1 MSELANIEGTTICA
15 CSTGNCSGAVAIVR
29 ISGPDT
35 IDILSKVFKPKRDVD
50 LKDVPGYTLLYG
62 DVFKHDGT
70 LLDDVLLSIFKAPHS
85 YTGEDSAEISCHGS
99 NYIVKELLSMLTD
112 NGAKYA
118 AGGDFTKRAFL
129 NGKMD
134 LAQAE
139 AVCDLISS
147 ETEAA
152 HDVAMQQ
159 MRGGFSKEL
168 EAMRTNLLQIVSLL
182 ELELDF
188 SDEDVQFADRKELQK
203 LLDDSCS
210 QINSLI
216 SSFKLGNA
224 IKSGV
229 PVAIVGATNTG
240 KSTLLNALL
249 REDRAIVSSIAGTTR
264 DTIEDVINLD
274 GILFRFIDTAGIRAT
289 LEAIEKM
296 GIERT
301 YYKIRQASVVLMMLD
316 STNPDGFGE
325 SIDNL
330 SKRINSSDQ
339 TLFILINK
347 CDQKSIL
354 PASEKDKT
362 DVYSSENDATSVDDL
377 VERVR
382 VMAADAGLAPTAIL
396 PISARQ
402 KVGLDVL
409 ESMLVE
415 SQKRLRASG
424 DMVLVSNM
432 RHYTAL
438 KDAYNALLRANVA
451 LGEHVPTDLVAQ
463 DIRESLYSIGTI
475 VGAVSTDEIL
485 GNIFKNFCIGK

>member
-1 MSELANIEGTTICA
+1 MENTTICA
-15 CSTGNCSGAVAIVR
+15 CATGNSSGAIAVIR
-29 ISGPDT
+29 MSGPQT
-35 IDILSKVFKPKRDVD
+35 LEILSKVFKPKKDID
-50 LKDVPGYTLLYG
+50 LLTAPGYSLLYG
-62 DVFKHDGT
+62 NVMKPDGT
-70 LLDDVLLSIFKAPHS
+70 PLDDVLVSIFRAPHS

-99 NYIVKELLSMLTD
+99 HYIIRELLAALTEA
-112 NGAKYA
+112 GAKYA
-118 AGGDFTKRAFL
+118 QGGDFTKRAFL

-152 HDVAMQQ
+152 HAVAMQQ

-264 DTIEDVINLD
+264 DTIEDVMNLD

-301 YYKIRQASVVLMMLD
+301 YYKIRQASIVLMMLD
-316 STNPDGFGE
+316 STNPDGFQE
-325 SIDNL
+325 SITSL
-330 SKRINSSDQ
+330 SKKLNNSEQ
-339 TLFILINK
+339 TLYILLNK
-347 CDQKSIL
+347 CDKCSMLQ
-354 PASEKDKT
+354 
-362 DVYSSENDATSVDDL
+362 
-377 VERVR
+377 
-382 VMAADAGLAPTAIL
+382 AADASKFDASALVEQVRVIASAAGLSPAAIL
-396 PISARQ
+396 PISAKQ

-409 ESMLVE
+409 ESMLVA
-415 SQKRLRASG
+415 SQKNLSAPG

-451 LGEHVPTDLVAQ
+451 LGEKVPTDLVAQ
-463 DIRESLYSIGTI
+463 DIREALYSIGTI

>member
-1 MSELANIEGTTICA
+1 MSEIANIENTTICA
-15 CSTGNCSGAVAIVR
+15 CCTGNSTGAVAVIR
-29 ISGPDT
+29 ISGPQT
-35 IDILSKVFKPKRDVD
+35 IPIISQVFKPKRDVD
-50 LKDVPGYTLLYG
+50 IKDVPGYTLLYG
-62 DVFKHDGT
+62 YVYKPDGT
-70 LLDDVLLSIFKAPHS
+70 LLDDVLVSVFKAPHS
-85 YTGEDSAEISCHGS
+85 YTGEDAAEISCHGS
-99 NYIVKELLSMLTD
+99 NYIVRELLSMLAD

-147 ETEAA
+147 ETKAA

-168 EAMRTNLLQIVSLL
+168 ETMRTNLLQIVSLL

-188 SDEDVQFADRKELQK
+188 GDEDVQFADRKELQK
-203 LLDDSCS
+203 LLDDSCA

-224 IKSGV
+224 IKNGV

-264 DTIEDVINLD
+264 DTIEDVMNLD
-274 GILFRFIDTAGIRAT
+274 GVLFRFIDTAGIRST
-289 LEAIEKM
+289 LEQIEMM

-301 YYKIRQASVVLMMLD
+301 FYKIRQASVVLMMLD
-316 STNPDGFGE
+316 STNPDGFQE
-325 SIDNL
+325 SINSL
-330 SKRINSSDQ
+330 SKKINNTEQ
-339 TLFILINK
+339 TLFILLNK
-347 CDQKSIL
+347 CDKGSIL
-354 PASEKDKT
+354 DGAESHAVGAAE
-362 DVYSSENDATSVDDL
+362 L
-377 VERVR
+377 VEQVR
-382 VMAADAGLAPTAIL
+382 ALAASAGLSPAAIL
-396 PISARQ
+396 PISAKQ
-402 KVGLDVL
+402 KLGLDVL

-415 SQKRLRASG
+415 SQKSISTPG
-424 DMVLVSNM
+424 NMVLVSNM

-451 LGEHVPTDLVAQ
+451 LGEHVSTDLVAQ

>member
-1 MSELANIEGTTICA
+1 M
-15 CSTGNCSGAVAIVR
+15 
-29 ISGPDT
+29 SGPQT
-35 IDILSKVFKPKRDVD
+35 LEILSKVFQPKRDVK
-50 LKDVPGYTLLYG
+50 LQDVPGYTLLYG
-62 DVFKHDGT
+62 NVLRSDGS
-70 LLDDVLLSIFKAPHS
+70 LLDDVLVSIFRVPHS

-99 NYIVKELLSMLTD
+99 NYIVSALLSLLSD
-112 NGAKYA
+112 NGASH
-118 AGGDFTKRAFL
+118 AGPGDFTKRAFL

-147 ETEAA
+147 ETEASHA
-152 HDVAMQQ
+152 VAMQQ

-168 EAMRTNLLQIVSLL
+168 ETMRTSLLQIVSLL

-188 SDEDVQFADRKELQK
+188 SEEDVQFADRKELQR
-203 LLDDSCS
+203 LLDESCS
-210 QINSLI
+210 QINTLI

-289 LEAIEKM
+289 LEQIEMM

-301 YYKIRQASVVLMMLD
+301 YYKLRQASIVLLMLD
-316 STNPDGFGE
+316 STNPCDFKDSIE
-325 SIDNL
+325 SL
-330 SKRINSSDQ
+330 SKKLSGGGQ
-339 TLFILINK
+339 TLFILLNK
-347 CDQKSIL
+347 CDINSIL
-354 PASEKDKT
+354 PDSEKT
-362 DVYSSENDATSVDDL
+362 EATIGNVKNVLNASDL
-377 VERVR
+377 VDQVR
-382 VMAADAGLAPTAIL
+382 ALAAEAGLSPSAIL

-402 KVGLDVL
+402 KLGLDVL
-409 ESMLVE
+409 ESMLVS
-415 SQKRLRASG
+415 SQTNLKASG
-424 DMVLVSNM
+424 NMVMVSNM

-451 LGEHVPTDLVAQ
+451 LGEHVATDLVAQ
-463 DIRESLYSIGTI
+463 DIREALYSIGTI
-475 VGAVSTDEIL
+475 TGAISTDEIL
-485 GNIFKNFCIGK
+485 GNIFSKFCIGK

>member
-1 MSELANIEGTTICA
+1 MSEFTNIENTTICA
-15 CSTGNCSGAVAIVR
+15 CATGNSSGAIAVIR
-29 ISGPDT
+29 MSGPQT
-35 IDILSKVFKPKRDVD
+35 LEILSKVFKPKKDID
-50 LKDVPGYTLLYG
+50 LLTAPGYSLLYG
-62 DVFKHDGT
+62 NVMKPDGT
-70 LLDDVLLSIFKAPHS
+70 PLDDVLVSIFRAPHS

-99 NYIVKELLSMLTD
+99 HYIIRELLAALTEA
-112 NGAKYA
+112 GAKYA
-118 AGGDFTKRAFL
+118 QGGDFTKRAFL

-152 HDVAMQQ
+152 HAVAMQQ

-264 DTIEDVINLD
+264 DTIEDVMNLD

-301 YYKIRQASVVLMMLD
+301 YYKIRQASIVLMMLD
-316 STNPDGFGE
+316 STNPDGFQE
-325 SIDNL
+325 SITSL
-330 SKRINSSDQ
+330 SKKLNNSEQ
-339 TLFILINK
+339 TLYILLNK
-347 CDQKSIL
+347 CDKCSMLQ
-354 PASEKDKT
+354 
-362 DVYSSENDATSVDDL
+362 
-377 VERVR
+377 
-382 VMAADAGLAPTAIL
+382 AADASKFDASALVEQVRVIASAAGLSPAAIL
-396 PISARQ
+396 PISAKQ

-409 ESMLVE
+409 ESM
-415 SQKRLRASG
+415 
-424 DMVLVSNM
+424 
-432 RHYTAL
+432 
-438 KDAYNALLRANVA
+438 
-451 LGEHVPTDLVAQ
+451 
-463 DIRESLYSIGTI
+463 
-475 VGAVSTDEIL
+475 
-485 GNIFKNFCIGK
+485 

>member
-1 MSELANIEGTTICA
+1 MSEFANIENTTICA
-15 CSTGNCSGAVAIVR
+15 CATGNSSGAIAVIR
-29 ISGPDT
+29 MSGPQT
-35 IDILSKVFKPKRDVD
+35 MEILSKVFKPKKDID
-50 LKDVPGYTLLYG
+50 LMTAPGYSLLYG
-62 DVFKHDGT
+62 NVMKTDGT
-70 LLDDVLLSIFKAPHS
+70 PLDDVLVSIFRAPHS

-99 NYIVKELLSMLTD
+99 HYIVRELLAMLTEV
-112 NGAKYA
+112 GAKYA
-118 AGGDFTKRAFL
+118 QGGDFTKRAFL

-152 HDVAMQQ
+152 HAVAMQQ

-264 DTIEDVINLD
+264 DTIEDVMNLD
-274 GILFRFIDTAGIRAT
+274 GVLFRFIDTAGIRAT

-301 YYKIRQASVVLMMLD
+301 YYKIRQASIVLMMLD
-316 STNPDGFGE
+316 STDPDGFEE
-325 SIDNL
+325 SITSL
-330 SKRINSSDQ
+330 SKKINNSEQ
-339 TLFILINK
+339 TLYILLNK
-347 CDQKSIL
+347 CDKSSML
-354 PASEKDKT
+354 QGSDTSKFDAS
-362 DVYSSENDATSVDDL
+362 AL
-377 VERVR
+377 VEQVR
-382 VMAADAGLAPTAIL
+382 VIASAAGLSPAAIL
-396 PISARQ
+396 PISAKQR
-402 KVGLDVL
+402 VGLDVL
-409 ESMLVE
+409 ESMLVA
-415 SQKRLRASG
+415 SQKTLSAPG
-424 DMVLVSNM
+424 DMILVSNM
-432 RHYTAL
+432 RHYSAL

-451 LGEHVPTDLVAQ
+451 LGEKVPTDLVAQ
-463 DIRESLYSIGTI
+463 DIREALYSIGTI

>member
-1 MSELANIEGTTICA
+1 MSEIFNIEDTTICA
-15 CSTGNCSGAVAIVR
+15 CSTGNNTGAVAVIR
-29 ISGPDT
+29 ISGPQT
-35 IDILSKVFKPKRDVD
+35 IDIVSKVFKPKRDID
-50 LKDVPGYTLLYG
+50 IKDVPGYTLLYG
-62 DVFKHDGT
+62 YVYKQDGT
-70 LLDDVLLSIFKAPHS
+70 LLDDVLVSIFKAPHS
-85 YTGEDSAEISCHGS
+85 YTGEDAAEISCHGS
-99 NYIVKELLSMLTD
+99 NYIVRELLSMLTD

-147 ETEAA
+147 ETKAS

-203 LLDDSCS
+203 LLDDSCT
-210 QINSLI
+210 QINTLI

-224 IKSGV
+224 IKNGV

-264 DTIEDVINLD
+264 DTIEDVMNLD
-274 GILFRFIDTAGIRAT
+274 GVLFRFIDTAGIRST
-289 LEAIEKM
+289 LEQIEMM

-301 YYKIRQASVVLMMLD
+301 FYKIRQASVVLMMLD
-316 STNPDGFGE
+316 STDPDGFQE
-325 SIDNL
+325 SIDSL
-330 SKRINSSDQ
+330 SKKINNTEQ
-339 TLFILINK
+339 TLFILLNK
-347 CDQKSIL
+347 CDKSTIL
-354 PASEKDKT
+354 EGAETTSPD
-362 DVYSSENDATSVDDL
+362 SSDL
-377 VERVR
+377 VEQVR
-382 VMAADAGLAPTAIL
+382 ALAADAGLSPAAIL
-396 PISARQ
+396 PISAKQ
-402 KVGLDVL
+402 KLGLDVL

-415 SQKRLRASG
+415 SQKNISAPG
-424 DMVLVSNM
+424 NMVLVSNM

-451 LGEHVPTDLVAQ
+451 LGEHVSTDLVAQ

>member
-1 MSELANIEGTTICA
+1 MSEVANIENTTICA
-15 CSTGNCSGAVAIVR
+15 CATGNCSGAIAVVR
-29 ISGPDT
+29 MSGPDT
-35 IDILSKVFKPKRDVD
+35 IEILSKVFKPKKDVD
-50 LKDVPGYTLLYG
+50 LMSVPGYSLLYG
-62 DVFKHDGT
+62 EVSRPDGT
-70 LLDDVLLSIFKAPHS
+70 LLDDVLVSIFRAPHS

-99 NYIVKELLSMLTD
+99 NYIVREMLTMLTD

-152 HDVAMQQ
+152 HNVAMQQ

-168 EAMRTNLLQIVSLL
+168 ENMRTELLQIVSLL

-188 SDEDVQFADRKELQK
+188 SEEEVQFADRKEVQK

-264 DTIEDVINLD
+264 DTIEDVMNLE
-274 GILFRFIDTAGIRAT
+274 GILFRFIDTAGIRSAM
-289 LEAIEKM
+289 EPIEMM

-301 YYKIRQASVVLMMLD
+301 FYKIRQASIVLMMLD
-316 STNPDGFGE
+316 STNQDGFQE
-325 SIDNL
+325 SISAL
-330 SKRINSSDQ
+330 SKKINNSEQ
-339 TLFILINK
+339 TLFILLNK
-347 CDQKSIL
+347 CDKSSIL
-354 PASEKDKT
+354 PNAEDA
-362 DVYSSENDATSVDDL
+362 DNDTARNNDL
-377 VERVR
+377 VDKVR
-382 VMAADAGLAPTAIL
+382 TMASNAGLSPAAIL
-396 PISARQ
+396 PISAKQ
-402 KVGLDVL
+402 KLGLDVL
-409 ESMLVE
+409 ESMLVS
-415 SQKRLRASG
+415 SQKNISAPG

-432 RHYTAL
+432 RHYSAL

-451 LGEHVPTDLVAQ
+451 LGENVATDLVAQ
-463 DIRESLYSIGTI
+463 DIREALYSIGTI

>member
-1 MSELANIEGTTICA
+1 MSEFANIENTTICA
-15 CSTGNCSGAVAIVR
+15 CATGNSSGAIAVIR
-29 ISGPDT
+29 MSGPQT
-35 IDILSKVFKPKRDVD
+35 LEILSKVFKPKKDID
-50 LKDVPGYTLLYG
+50 LLTAPGYSLLYG
-62 DVFKHDGT
+62 NVMKPDGT
-70 LLDDVLLSIFKAPHS
+70 PLDDVLVSIFRAPHS
-85 YTGEDSAEISCHGS
+85 YTGEDSVEISCHGS
-99 NYIVKELLSMLTD
+99 HYIIRELLAALTEA
-112 NGAKYA
+112 GAKYA
-118 AGGDFTKRAFL
+118 QGGDFTKRAFL

-152 HDVAMQQ
+152 HAVAMQQ

-264 DTIEDVINLD
+264 DTIEDVMNLD

-301 YYKIRQASVVLMMLD
+301 YYKIRQASIVLMMLD
-316 STNPDGFGE
+316 STNPDGFQE
-325 SIDNL
+325 SITSL
-330 SKRINSSDQ
+330 SKKLNNSEQ
-339 TLFILINK
+339 TLYILLNK
-347 CDQKSIL
+347 CDKCSMLQ
-354 PASEKDKT
+354 
-362 DVYSSENDATSVDDL
+362 
-377 VERVR
+377 
-382 VMAADAGLAPTAIL
+382 AADASKFDASALVEQVRVIASAAGLSPAAIL
-396 PISARQ
+396 PISAKQ

-409 ESMLVE
+409 ESMLVA
-415 SQKRLRASG
+415 SQKNLSAPG

-451 LGEHVPTDLVAQ
+451 LGEKVPTDLVAQ
-463 DIRESLYSIGTI
+463 DIREALYSIGTI

>member
-1 MSELANIEGTTICA
+1 M
-15 CSTGNCSGAVAIVR
+15 
-29 ISGPDT
+29 SGPDT
-35 IDILSKVFKPKRDVD
+35 IEILSKVFKPKKDVD
-50 LKDVPGYTLLYG
+50 LMSVPGYSLLYG
-62 DVFKHDGT
+62 DVFRPDGT
-70 LLDDVLLSIFKAPHS
+70 LLDDVLVSIFRAPHS

-99 NYIVKELLSMLTD
+99 NYIVREMLTMLTD

-147 ETEAA
+147 ETAAA

-168 EAMRTNLLQIVSLL
+168 ESMRTELLQIVSLL

-188 SDEDVQFADRKELQK
+188 SEEEVQFADRKELQK

-264 DTIEDVINLD
+264 DIIEDVMNLE
-274 GILFRFIDTAGIRAT
+274 GMLFRFIDTAGIRSAM
-289 LEAIEKM
+289 EPIEMM

-301 YYKIRQASVVLMMLD
+301 FYKIRQASIVLMMLD
-316 STNPDGFGE
+316 STNQDGFQE
-325 SIDNL
+325 SISAL
-330 SKRINSSDQ
+330 SKKINNSEQ
-339 TLFILINK
+339 TLFILLNK
-347 CDQKSIL
+347 CDKSSIL
-354 PASEKDKT
+354 PNAEQ
-362 DVYSSENDATSVDDL
+362 AVDDTARNNDL
-377 VERVR
+377 VDKVR
-382 VMAADAGLAPTAIL
+382 TMASNEGLSPAAIL
-396 PISARQ
+396 PISAKQ
-402 KVGLDVL
+402 KLGLDVL
-409 ESMLVE
+409 ESMLVS
-415 SQKRLRASG
+415 SQKNISAPG
-424 DMVLVSNM
+424 NMVLVSNM

-451 LGEHVPTDLVAQ
+451 LGENVATDLVAQ
-463 DIRESLYSIGTI
+463 DIREALYSIGTI

>member
-1 MSELANIEGTTICA
+1 MSEFTNIENTTICA
-15 CSTGNCSGAVAIVR
+15 CATGNSSGAIAVIR
-29 ISGPDT
+29 MSGPQT
-35 IDILSKVFKPKRDVD
+35 LEILSKVFKPKKDID
-50 LKDVPGYTLLYG
+50 LLTAPGYSLLYG
-62 DVFKHDGT
+62 NVMKPDGT
-70 LLDDVLLSIFKAPHS
+70 PLDDVLVSIFRAPHS

-99 NYIVKELLSMLTD
+99 HYIIRELLAALTEA
-112 NGAKYA
+112 GAKYA
-118 AGGDFTKRAFL
+118 QGGDFTKRAFL

-152 HDVAMQQ
+152 HAVAMQQ

-264 DTIEDVINLD
+264 DTIEDVMNLD

-301 YYKIRQASVVLMMLD
+301 YYKIRQASIVLMMLD
-316 STNPDGFGE
+316 STNPDGFQE
-325 SIDNL
+325 SITSL
-330 SKRINSSDQ
+330 SKKLNNSEQ
-339 TLFILINK
+339 TLYILLNK
-347 CDQKSIL
+347 CDKCSMLQ
-354 PASEKDKT
+354 
-362 DVYSSENDATSVDDL
+362 
-377 VERVR
+377 
-382 VMAADAGLAPTAIL
+382 AADASKFDASALVEQVRVIASAAGLSPAAIL
-396 PISARQ
+396 PISAKQ

-409 ESMLVE
+409 ESMLVT
-415 SQKRLRASG
+415 SQKNLSAPG

-451 LGEHVPTDLVAQ
+451 LGEKVPTDLVAQ
-463 DIRESLYSIGTI
+463 DIREALYSIGTI

>member
-1 MSELANIEGTTICA
+1 ME
-15 CSTGNCSGAVAIVR
+15 
-29 ISGPDT
+29 
-35 IDILSKVFKPKRDVD
+35 ILSKVFKPKKDID
-50 LKDVPGYTLLYG
+50 LMTAPGYSLLYG
-62 DVFKHDGT
+62 NVMKTDGT
-70 LLDDVLLSIFKAPHS
+70 PLDDVLVSIFRAPHS

-99 NYIVKELLSMLTD
+99 HYIVRELLAMLTEV
-112 NGAKYA
+112 GAKYA
-118 AGGDFTKRAFL
+118 QGGDFTKRAFL

-152 HDVAMQQ
+152 HAVAMQQ

-264 DTIEDVINLD
+264 DTIEDVMNLD
-274 GILFRFIDTAGIRAT
+274 GVLFRFIDTAGIRAT

-301 YYKIRQASVVLMMLD
+301 YYKIRQASIVLMMLD
-316 STNPDGFGE
+316 STDPDGFEE
-325 SIDNL
+325 SITSL
-330 SKRINSSDQ
+330 SKKINNSEQ
-339 TLFILINK
+339 TLYILLNK
-347 CDQKSIL
+347 CDKSSML
-354 PASEKDKT
+354 QGSDTSKFDAS
-362 DVYSSENDATSVDDL
+362 AL
-377 VERVR
+377 VEQVR
-382 VMAADAGLAPTAIL
+382 VIASAAGLSPAAIL
-396 PISARQ
+396 PISAKQR
-402 KVGLDVL
+402 VGLDVL
-409 ESMLVE
+409 ESMLVA
-415 SQKRLRASG
+415 SQKTLSAPG
-424 DMVLVSNM
+424 DMILVSNM
-432 RHYTAL
+432 RHYSAL

-451 LGEHVPTDLVAQ
+451 LGEKVPTDLVAQ
-463 DIRESLYSIGTI
+463 DIREALYSIGTI

>member
-1 MSELANIEGTTICA
+1 MSEFTNIENTTICA
-15 CSTGNCSGAVAIVR
+15 CATGNSSGAIAVIR
-29 ISGPDT
+29 MSGPQT
-35 IDILSKVFKPKRDVD
+35 LEILSKVFKPKKDID
-50 LKDVPGYTLLYG
+50 LLTAPGYSLLYG
-62 DVFKHDGT
+62 NVMKPDGT
-70 LLDDVLLSIFKAPHS
+70 PLDDVLVSIFRAPHS

-99 NYIVKELLSMLTD
+99 HYIIRELLAALTEA
-112 NGAKYA
+112 GAKYA
-118 AGGDFTKRAFL
+118 QGGDFTKRAFL

-152 HDVAMQQ
+152 HAVAMQQ

-264 DTIEDVINLD
+264 DTIEDVMNLD

-301 YYKIRQASVVLMMLD
+301 YYKIRQASIVLMMLD
-316 STNPDGFGE
+316 STNPDGFQE
-325 SIDNL
+325 SITSL
-330 SKRINSSDQ
+330 SKRLNNSEQ
-339 TLFILINK
+339 TLYILLNK
-347 CDQKSIL
+347 CDKCSMLQ
-354 PASEKDKT
+354 
-362 DVYSSENDATSVDDL
+362 
-377 VERVR
+377 
-382 VMAADAGLAPTAIL
+382 AADASKFDASALVEQVRVIASAAGLSPAAIL
-396 PISARQ
+396 PISAKQ

-409 ESMLVE
+409 ESMLVA
-415 SQKRLRASG
+415 SQKNLSAPG

-451 LGEHVPTDLVAQ
+451 LGEKVPTDLVAQ
-463 DIRESLYSIGTI
+463 DIREALYSIGTI

>member
-1 MSELANIEGTTICA
+1 MSEFANIENTTICA
-15 CSTGNCSGAVAIVR
+15 CATGNSSGAIAVIR
-29 ISGPDT
+29 MSGPQT
-35 IDILSKVFKPKRDVD
+35 LEILSKVFKPKKDID
-50 LKDVPGYTLLYG
+50 LLTAPGYSLLYG
-62 DVFKHDGT
+62 NVMKPDGT
-70 LLDDVLLSIFKAPHS
+70 PLDDVLVSIFRAPHS
-85 YTGEDSAEISCHGS
+85 YTGEDSVEISCHGS
-99 NYIVKELLSMLTD
+99 HYIIRELLAALTEA
-112 NGAKYA
+112 GAKYA
-118 AGGDFTKRAFL
+118 QGGDFTKRAFL

-152 HDVAMQQ
+152 HAVAMQQ

-188 SDEDVQFADRKELQK
+188 SDEDVQVADRKELQK

-264 DTIEDVINLD
+264 DTIEDVMNLD

-301 YYKIRQASVVLMMLD
+301 YYKIRQASIVLMMLD
-316 STNPDGFGE
+316 STNPDGFQE
-325 SIDNL
+325 SITSL
-330 SKRINSSDQ
+330 SKKLNNSEQ
-339 TLFILINK
+339 TLYILLNK
-347 CDQKSIL
+347 CDKCSMLQ
-354 PASEKDKT
+354 
-362 DVYSSENDATSVDDL
+362 
-377 VERVR
+377 
-382 VMAADAGLAPTAIL
+382 AADASKFDASALVEQVRVIASAAGLSPAAIL
-396 PISARQ
+396 PISAKQ

-409 ESMLVE
+409 ESMLVA
-415 SQKRLRASG
+415 SQKNLSAPG

-451 LGEHVPTDLVAQ
+451 LGEKVPTDLVAQ
-463 DIRESLYSIGTI
+463 DIREALYSIGTI

>member
-1 MSELANIEGTTICA
+1 MSEFANIENTTICA
-15 CSTGNCSGAVAIVR
+15 CATGNSSGAIAVIR
-29 ISGPDT
+29 MSGPQT
-35 IDILSKVFKPKRDVD
+35 MEILSKVFKPKKDID
-50 LKDVPGYTLLYG
+50 LMTAPGYSLLYG
-62 DVFKHDGT
+62 NVMKPDGT
-70 LLDDVLLSIFKAPHS
+70 PLDDVLVSIFRAPHS

-99 NYIVKELLSMLTD
+99 HYIVRELLAMLTEV
-112 NGAKYA
+112 GAKYA
-118 AGGDFTKRAFL
+118 QGGDFTKRAFL

-134 LAQAE
+134 PAQAE

-152 HDVAMQQ
+152 HAVAMQQ

-264 DTIEDVINLD
+264 DTIEDVMNLD
-274 GILFRFIDTAGIRAT
+274 GVLFRFIDTAGIRAT

-301 YYKIRQASVVLMMLD
+301 YYKIRQASIVLMMLD
-316 STNPDGFGE
+316 STDPDGFEE
-325 SIDNL
+325 SITSL
-330 SKRINSSDQ
+330 SKKINNSEQ
-339 TLFILINK
+339 TLYILLNK
-347 CDQKSIL
+347 CDKSSML
-354 PASEKDKT
+354 QGSDTSKFDAS
-362 DVYSSENDATSVDDL
+362 AL
-377 VERVR
+377 VEQVR
-382 VMAADAGLAPTAIL
+382 VIASAAGLSPAAIL
-396 PISARQ
+396 PISAKQR
-402 KVGLDVL
+402 VGLDVL
-409 ESMLVE
+409 ESMLVA
-415 SQKRLRASG
+415 SQKTLSAPG
-424 DMVLVSNM
+424 DMILVSNM
-432 RHYTAL
+432 RHYSAL

-451 LGEHVPTDLVAQ
+451 LGEKVPTDLVAQ
-463 DIRESLYSIGTI
+463 DIREALYSIGTI

>member
-1 MSELANIEGTTICA
+1 MSEFTNIENTTICA
-15 CSTGNCSGAVAIVR
+15 CATGNSSGAIAVIR
-29 ISGPDT
+29 MSGPQT
-35 IDILSKVFKPKRDVD
+35 LEILSKVFKPKKDID
-50 LKDVPGYTLLYG
+50 LLTAPGYSLLYG
-62 DVFKHDGT
+62 NVMKPDGT
-70 LLDDVLLSIFKAPHS
+70 PLDDVLVSIFRAPHS

-99 NYIVKELLSMLTD
+99 HYIIRELLAALTEA
-112 NGAKYA
+112 GAKYA
-118 AGGDFTKRAFL
+118 QGGDFTKRAFL

-152 HDVAMQQ
+152 HAVAMQQ

-264 DTIEDVINLD
+264 DTIEDVMNLD

-301 YYKIRQASVVLMMLD
+301 YYKIRQASIVLMMLD
-316 STNPDGFGE
+316 STNPDGFQE
-325 SIDNL
+325 SITSL
-330 SKRINSSDQ
+330 SKKLNNSEQ
-339 TLFILINK
+339 TLYILLNK
-347 CDQKSIL
+347 CDKCSMLQ
-354 PASEKDKT
+354 
-362 DVYSSENDATSVDDL
+362 
-377 VERVR
+377 
-382 VMAADAGLAPTAIL
+382 AADASKFDASALVEQVRVIASAAGLSPAAIL
-396 PISARQ
+396 PISAKQ

-409 ESMLVE
+409 ESMLVA
-415 SQKRLRASG
+415 SQKNLSAPG

-451 LGEHVPTDLVAQ
+451 LGEKVPTDLVAQ
-463 DIRESLYSIGTI
+463 DIREALYSIGTI

>member
-1 MSELANIEGTTICA
+1 MSEIANIEETTICA
-15 CSTGNCSGAVAIVR
+15 CSTGNCSGAVAVVR
-29 ISGPDT
+29 MSGPDT

-50 LKDVPGYTLLYG
+50 LKTVPGYTLLYG
-62 DVFKHDGT
+62 DVLKRDGT
-70 LLDDVLLSIFKAPHS
+70 LLDDVLVSVFKAPHS

-99 NYIVKELLSMLTD
+99 NYIVRELLSMLTD

-188 SDEDVQFADRKELQK
+188 SDEEVQFADRKELQK

-249 REDRAIVSSIAGTTR
+249 KEDRAIVSSIAGTTR

-301 YYKIRQASVVLMMLD
+301 YYKIRQASIVLMMLD
-316 STNPDGFGE
+316 STNPDGFAE

-330 SKRINSSDQ
+330 SKRINSSEQ
-339 TLFILINK
+339 TLFILLNK
-347 CDQKSIL
+347 CDKSSIL
-354 PASEKDKT
+354 PASEKEEAAIHSEKT
-362 DVYSSENDATSVDDL
+362 ALNADDL

-382 VMAADAGLAPTAIL
+382 AMAADAGLYPSAIL

-415 SQKRLRASG
+415 SQKSLRASS

>member
-1 MSELANIEGTTICA
+1 MSEFANIENTTICA
-15 CSTGNCSGAVAIVR
+15 CATGNSSGAIAVIR
-29 ISGPDT
+29 MSGPQT
-35 IDILSKVFKPKRDVD
+35 LEILSKVFKPKKDID
-50 LKDVPGYTLLYG
+50 LLTAPGYSLLYG
-62 DVFKHDGT
+62 NVMKPDGT
-70 LLDDVLLSIFKAPHS
+70 PLDDVLVSIFRAPHS

-99 NYIVKELLSMLTD
+99 HYIIRELLAALTEA
-112 NGAKYA
+112 GAKYA
-118 AGGDFTKRAFL
+118 QGGDFTKRAFL

-152 HDVAMQQ
+152 HAVAMQQ

-264 DTIEDVINLD
+264 DTIEDVMNLD

-301 YYKIRQASVVLMMLD
+301 YYKIRQASIVLMMLD
-316 STNPDGFGE
+316 STNPDGFQE
-325 SIDNL
+325 SITSL
-330 SKRINSSDQ
+330 SKRLNNSEQ
-339 TLFILINK
+339 TLYILLNK
-347 CDQKSIL
+347 CDKCSMLQ
-354 PASEKDKT
+354 
-362 DVYSSENDATSVDDL
+362 
-377 VERVR
+377 
-382 VMAADAGLAPTAIL
+382 AADASKFDASALVEQVRVIASAAGLSPAAIL
-396 PISARQ
+396 PISAKQ

-409 ESMLVE
+409 ESMLVA
-415 SQKRLRASG
+415 SQKNLSAPG

-451 LGEHVPTDLVAQ
+451 LGEKVPTDLVAQ
-463 DIRESLYSIGTI
+463 DIREALYSIGTI

>member
-1 MSELANIEGTTICA
+1 MSEVANTDNSTICA
-15 CSTGNCSGAVAIVR
+15 CATGNAVGAIAVVR

-35 IDILSKVFKPKRDVD
+35 FDILSKVFRPKRDID
-50 LKDVPGYTLLYG
+50 IKELPGYSLLYG
-62 DVFKHDGT
+62 DVVKHDGAW
-70 LLDDVLLSIFKAPHS
+70 LDDVLVSIFKAPHS

-99 NYIVKELLSMLTD
+99 PYIVRELLSMLVD
-112 NGAKYA
+112 NGARYA
-118 AGGDFTKRAFL
+118 QGGDFTKRAFL

-168 EAMRTNLLQIVSLL
+168 EEMRTNLLQIVSLL

-188 SDEDVQFADRKELQK
+188 SEEEVQFADRKELEK
-203 LLDDSCS
+203 LLADSCR

-224 IKSGV
+224 IKNGV
-229 PVAIVGATNTG
+229 PVAIVGATNVG
-240 KSTLLNALL
+240 KSTLLNTLL
-249 REDRAIVSSIAGTTR
+249 GEDRAIVSPIAGTTR
-264 DTIEDVINLD
+264 DTIEDVINID
-274 GILFRFIDTAGIRAT
+274 GMLFRFIDTAGIRST
-289 LEAIEKM
+289 LEEIEMM

-301 YYKIRQASVVLMMLD
+301 FYKIRQASIVLMMLD
-316 STNPDGFGE
+316 GTKPETFEE
-325 SIDNL
+325 SIVAL
-330 SKRINSSDQ
+330 SKKINNSEQ
-339 TLFILINK
+339 TLIILINK
-347 CDQKSIL
+347 CDKNSIL
-354 PASEKDKT
+354 PAHEGELAASEG
-362 DVYSSENDATSVDDL
+362 NNAAPIPVDH
-377 VERVR
+377 VEEVR
-382 VMAADAGLAPTAIL
+382 TLALGAGLSPAGIL

-402 KVGLDVL
+402 KLGLDAL
-409 ESMLVE
+409 ESLLVP
-415 SQKRLRASG
+415 SMQDLKSSAN
-424 DMVLVSNM
+424 MVLVSNM
-432 RHYTAL
+432 RHYSAL

-463 DIRESLYSIGTI
+463 DIREALYSIGTI

>member
-1 MSELANIEGTTICA
+1 MENTTICA
-15 CSTGNCSGAVAIVR
+15 CATGNSSGAIAVIR
-29 ISGPDT
+29 MSGPQT
-35 IDILSKVFKPKRDVD
+35 MEILSKVFKPKKDID
-50 LKDVPGYTLLYG
+50 LMTAPGYSLLYG
-62 DVFKHDGT
+62 NVMKTDGT
-70 LLDDVLLSIFKAPHS
+70 PLDDVLVSIFRAPHS

-99 NYIVKELLSMLTD
+99 HYIVRELLAMLTEV
-112 NGAKYA
+112 GAKYA
-118 AGGDFTKRAFL
+118 QGGDFTKRAFL

-152 HDVAMQQ
+152 HAVAMQQ

-264 DTIEDVINLD
+264 DTIEDVMNLD
-274 GILFRFIDTAGIRAT
+274 GVLFRFIDTAGIRAT

-301 YYKIRQASVVLMMLD
+301 YYKIRQASIVLMMLD
-316 STNPDGFGE
+316 STDPDGFEE
-325 SIDNL
+325 SITSL
-330 SKRINSSDQ
+330 SKKINNSEQ
-339 TLFILINK
+339 TLYILLNK
-347 CDQKSIL
+347 CDKSSML
-354 PASEKDKT
+354 QGSDTSKFDAS
-362 DVYSSENDATSVDDL
+362 AL
-377 VERVR
+377 VEQVR
-382 VMAADAGLAPTAIL
+382 VIASAAGLSPAAIL
-396 PISARQ
+396 PISAKQR
-402 KVGLDVL
+402 VGLDVL
-409 ESMLVE
+409 ESMLVA
-415 SQKRLRASG
+415 SQKTLSAPG
-424 DMVLVSNM
+424 DMILVSNM
-432 RHYTAL
+432 RHYSAL

-451 LGEHVPTDLVAQ
+451 LGEKVPTDLVAQ
-463 DIRESLYSIGTI
+463 DIREALYSIGTI

>member
-1 MSELANIEGTTICA
+1 MSEFANIENTTICA
-15 CSTGNCSGAVAIVR
+15 CATGNSSGAIAVIR
-29 ISGPDT
+29 MSGPQT
-35 IDILSKVFKPKRDVD
+35 LEILSMVFKPKKDID
-50 LKDVPGYTLLYG
+50 LLTAPGYSLLYG
-62 DVFKHDGT
+62 NVMKPDGT
-70 LLDDVLLSIFKAPHS
+70 PLDDVLVSIFRAPHS

-99 NYIVKELLSMLTD
+99 HYIIRELLAALTEA
-112 NGAKYA
+112 GAKYA
-118 AGGDFTKRAFL
+118 QGGDFTKRAFL

-152 HDVAMQQ
+152 HAVAMQQ

-264 DTIEDVINLD
+264 DTIEDVMNLD

-301 YYKIRQASVVLMMLD
+301 YYKIRQASIVLMMLD
-316 STNPDGFGE
+316 STNPDGFQE
-325 SIDNL
+325 SITSL
-330 SKRINSSDQ
+330 SKKLNNSEQ
-339 TLFILINK
+339 TLYILLNK
-347 CDQKSIL
+347 CDKCSMLQ
-354 PASEKDKT
+354 
-362 DVYSSENDATSVDDL
+362 
-377 VERVR
+377 
-382 VMAADAGLAPTAIL
+382 AADASKFDASALVEQVRVIASAAGLSPAAIL
-396 PISARQ
+396 PISAKQ

-409 ESMLVE
+409 ESMLVA
-415 SQKRLRASG
+415 SQKNLSAPG

-451 LGEHVPTDLVAQ
+451 LGEKVPTDLVAQ
-463 DIRESLYSIGTI
+463 DIREALYSIGTI

>member
-1 MSELANIEGTTICA
+1 MSEIANIENTTICA
-15 CSTGNCSGAVAIVR
+15 CATGNSSGAIAVVR
-29 ISGPDT
+29 ISGPQT
-35 IDILSKVFKPKRDVD
+35 LEILSKVFKPKKDVD
-50 LKDVPGYTLLYG
+50 LLTVPGYTLLYG
-62 DVFKHDGT
+62 NILKHDGT
-70 LLDDVLLSIFKAPHS
+70 PLDDVLVSIFRAPHS

-99 NYIVKELLSMLTD
+99 HYIIRELLSMLTD
-112 NGAKYA
+112 NGASYA
-118 AGGDFTKRAFL
+118 QGGDFTKRAFL

-152 HDVAMQQ
+152 HAVAMQQ

-168 EAMRTNLLQIVSLL
+168 ENMRTNLLQIVSLL

-188 SDEDVQFADRKELQK
+188 SEEEVQFADRKELQK

-210 QINSLI
+210 HINSLI

-229 PVAIVGATNTG
+229 PVAIVGATNAG

-264 DTIEDVINLD
+264 DTIEDVMNID
-274 GILFRFIDTAGIRAT
+274 GVLFRFIDTAGIRSSM
-289 LEAIEKM
+289 EPIEMM

-301 YYKIRQASVVLMMLD
+301 FYKIRQASIVLMMLD
-316 STNPDGFGE
+316 STNPDGFKE
-325 SIDNL
+325 SISSL
-330 SKRINSSDQ
+330 SKKLNGGDQ
-339 TLFILINK
+339 TLIILLNK
-347 CDQKSIL
+347 CDKNSIL
-354 PASEKDKT
+354 PNSEKDDLASKNAK
-362 DVYSSENDATSVDDL
+362 VRNFDDL
-377 VERVR
+377 IEQVR
-382 VMAADAGLAPTAIL
+382 TIAVNEGLSPAAIL
-396 PISARQ
+396 PISAKQ
-402 KVGLDVL
+402 KLGLDVL
-409 ESMLVE
+409 ESTLVA
-415 SQKRLRASG
+415 SQKNLSAPG

-432 RHYTAL
+432 RHYSAL

-451 LGEHVPTDLVAQ
+451 LGENVSTDLVAQ
-463 DIRESLYSIGTI
+463 DIREALYSIGTI

>member
-1 MSELANIEGTTICA
+1 MSEFANIENTTICA
-15 CSTGNCSGAVAIVR
+15 CATGNSSGAIAVIR
-29 ISGPDT
+29 MSGPQT
-35 IDILSKVFKPKRDVD
+35 MEILSKVFKPKKDID
-50 LKDVPGYTLLYG
+50 LMTAPGYSLLYG
-62 DVFKHDGT
+62 NVMKPDGT
-70 LLDDVLLSIFKAPHS
+70 PLDDVLVSIFRAPHS

-99 NYIVKELLSMLTD
+99 HYIVRELLAMLTEA
-112 NGAKYA
+112 GAKYA
-118 AGGDFTKRAFL
+118 QGGDFTKRAFL

-152 HDVAMQQ
+152 HAVAMQQ

-264 DTIEDVINLD
+264 DTIEDVMNLD
-274 GILFRFIDTAGIRAT
+274 GVLFRFIDTAGIRAT

-301 YYKIRQASVVLMMLD
+301 YYKIRQASIVLMMLD
-316 STNPDGFGE
+316 STNPDGFDE
-325 SIDNL
+325 SITSL
-330 SKRINSSDQ
+330 SKKINNSEQ
-339 TLFILINK
+339 TLYILLNK
-347 CDQKSIL
+347 CDKSSML
-354 PASEKDKT
+354 QGSDTSKFDAS
-362 DVYSSENDATSVDDL
+362 AL
-377 VERVR
+377 VEQVR
-382 VMAADAGLAPTAIL
+382 VIASAAGLSPAAIL
-396 PISARQ
+396 PISAKQRI
-402 KVGLDVL
+402 GLDVL
-409 ESMLVE
+409 ESMLVA
-415 SQKRLRASG
+415 SQKNLSAPG

-451 LGEHVPTDLVAQ
+451 LGEKVPTDLVAQ
-463 DIRESLYSIGTI
+463 DIREALYSIGTI

>member
-1 MSELANIEGTTICA
+1 M
-15 CSTGNCSGAVAIVR
+15 
-29 ISGPDT
+29 SGPQT
-35 IDILSKVFKPKRDVD
+35 MEILSKVFKPKKDID
-50 LKDVPGYTLLYG
+50 LMTAPGYSLHYG
-62 DVFKHDGT
+62 NVLKSDGT
-70 LLDDVLLSIFKAPHS
+70 PLDDVLVSIFRAPHS
-85 YTGEDSAEISCHGS
+85 YTGEDSVEISCHGS
-99 NYIVKELLSMLTD
+99 HYIVRELLAMLTEA
-112 NGAKYA
+112 GAQYA
-118 AGGDFTKRAFL
+118 QGGDFTKRAFL

-152 HDVAMQQ
+152 HAVAMQQ

-264 DTIEDVINLD
+264 DTIEDVMNLD
-274 GILFRFIDTAGIRAT
+274 GVLFRFIDTAGIRAT

-301 YYKIRQASVVLMMLD
+301 YYKIRQASIVLMMLD
-316 STNPDGFGE
+316 STAPDRFQE
-325 SIDNL
+325 SITSL
-330 SKRINSSDQ
+330 SKKINSSEQ
-339 TLFILINK
+339 TLYILLNK
-347 CDQKSIL
+347 CDKSSIV
-354 PASEKDKT
+354 PGSDASQF
-362 DVYSSENDATSVDDL
+362 DASDL
-377 VERVR
+377 VEQVR
-382 VMAADAGLAPTAIL
+382 VIASAAGLSPAAIL
-396 PISARQ
+396 PISAKQ
-402 KVGLDVL
+402 KLGLDVL
-409 ESMLVE
+409 ESMLVA
-415 SQKRLRASG
+415 SQKNLSAPG

-451 LGEHVPTDLVAQ
+451 LGEKVPTDLVAQ
-463 DIRESLYSIGTI
+463 DIREALYSIGTI

>member
-1 MSELANIEGTTICA
+1 MSGIANIEQSTICA
-15 CSTGNCSGAVAIVR
+15 CSTGNSSGAVAVVR
-29 ISGPDT
+29 MSGPDT
-35 IDILSKVFKPKRDVD
+35 IEILSKVFRPKRDVD
-50 LKDVPGYTLLYG
+50 LKEVPGYTLLYG
-62 DVFKHDGT
+62 DVLKRDGS
-70 LLDDVLLSIFKAPHS
+70 LLDDVIVSIFKAPHS

-99 NYIVKELLSMLTD
+99 NYIVRELLSVLAD

-147 ETEAA
+147 ETEAS
-152 HDVAMQQ
+152 HDVAIQQ

-188 SDEDVQFADRKELQK
+188 SEEEVQFADRKELQK
-203 LLDDSCS
+203 LLDDSCT
-210 QINSLI
+210 QINTLV

-301 YYKIRQASVVLMMLD
+301 YYKIRQASIVLMMLD
-316 STNPDGFGE
+316 STRPEEFEE
-325 SIDNL
+325 SVNDL
-330 SKRINSSDQ
+330 SKRLNSGEQ

-347 CDQKSIL
+347 CDNYSII

-362 DVYSSENDATSVDDL
+362 EVFREQIFHNADDL
-377 VERVR
+377 IEKVR
-382 VMAADAGLAPTAIL
+382 LLSADAGLSPAAIL
-396 PISARQ
+396 PISAKQRL
-402 KVGLDVL
+402 GLDVL

-415 SQKRLRASG
+415 SQNNLRASG

-451 LGEHVPTDLVAQ
+451 LGENVPTDLVAQ
-463 DIRESLYSIGTI
+463 DIREALYSIGTI

>member
-1 MSELANIEGTTICA
+1 MSEFTNIENTTICA
-15 CSTGNCSGAVAIVR
+15 CATGNSSGAIAVIR
-29 ISGPDT
+29 MSGPQT
-35 IDILSKVFKPKRDVD
+35 LEILSKVFRPKKDID
-50 LKDVPGYTLLYG
+50 LLTAPGYSLLYG
-62 DVFKHDGT
+62 NVMKPDGT
-70 LLDDVLLSIFKAPHS
+70 PLDDVLVSIFRAPHS

-99 NYIVKELLSMLTD
+99 HYIIRELLAALTEA
-112 NGAKYA
+112 GAKYA
-118 AGGDFTKRAFL
+118 QGGDFTKRAFL

-152 HDVAMQQ
+152 HAVAMQQ

-264 DTIEDVINLD
+264 DTIEDVMNLD

-301 YYKIRQASVVLMMLD
+301 YYKIRQASIVLMMLD
-316 STNPDGFGE
+316 STNPDGFQE
-325 SIDNL
+325 SITSL
-330 SKRINSSDQ
+330 SKRLNNSEQ
-339 TLFILINK
+339 TLYILLNK
-347 CDQKSIL
+347 CDKCSMLQ
-354 PASEKDKT
+354 
-362 DVYSSENDATSVDDL
+362 
-377 VERVR
+377 
-382 VMAADAGLAPTAIL
+382 AADASKFDASALVEQVRVIASAAGLSPAAIL
-396 PISARQ
+396 PISAKQ

-409 ESMLVE
+409 ESMLVA
-415 SQKRLRASG
+415 SQKNLSAPG

-451 LGEHVPTDLVAQ
+451 LGEKVPTDLVAQ
-463 DIRESLYSIGTI
+463 DIREALYSIGTI

>member
-1 MSELANIEGTTICA
+1 MEDTTICA
-15 CSTGNCSGAVAIVR
+15 CSTGNCSGAVAVIR
-29 ISGPDT
+29 ISGPRT
-35 IDILSKVFKPKRDVD
+35 VDIVSKVFKPKRDAD
-50 LKDVPGYTLLYG
+50 ITKVPGYTLLYG
-62 DVFKHDGT
+62 YVYRQDGT
-70 LLDDVLLSIFKAPHS
+70 LLDDVLVSIFKAPHS
-85 YTGEDSAEISCHGS
+85 YTGEDAAEISCHGS
-99 NYIVKELLSMLTD
+99 NYIVRELLTMLAD

-147 ETEAA
+147 ETKAA

-203 LLDDSCS
+203 LLDDSCT

-224 IKSGV
+224 IKNGV

-249 REDRAIVSSIAGTTR
+249 KEDRAIVSSIAGTTR
-264 DTIEDVINLD
+264 DTIEDVMNLD
-274 GILFRFIDTAGIRAT
+274 GVLFRFIDTAGIRST
-289 LEAIEKM
+289 LEQIELM

-301 YYKIRQASVVLMMLD
+301 FYKIRQASIVLMMLD
-316 STNPDGFGE
+316 STEPDKFQE
-325 SIDNL
+325 SISSL
-330 SKRINSSDQ
+330 SKKINNAEQ
-339 TLFILINK
+339 TLFILLNK
-347 CDQKSIL
+347 CDKVSKPKESGPSL
-354 PASEKDKT
+354 FDASE
-362 DVYSSENDATSVDDL
+362 L
-377 VERVR
+377 VEQVR
-382 VMAADAGLAPTAIL
+382 ALATEAGLSPSAIL

-409 ESMLVE
+409 ESMLVA
-415 SQKRLRASG
+415 SQKDISAPG
-424 DMVLVSNM
+424 NMVLVSNM

-451 LGEHVPTDLVAQ
+451 LGENVSTDLVAQ

>member
-1 MSELANIEGTTICA
+1 MSEFANIEESTICA
-15 CSTGNCSGAVAIVR
+15 CSTGNCSGAVAVVR

-50 LKDVPGYTLLYG
+50 LKTIPGYTLLYG

-70 LLDDVLLSIFKAPHS
+70 LLDDVLVSIFKAPHS

-147 ETEAA
+147 ETEAS

-301 YYKIRQASVVLMMLD
+301 YYKIRQASVVLMTLD
-316 STNPDGFGE
+316 STNPDGFSE
-325 SIDNL
+325 SIGNL
-330 SKRINSSDQ
+330 TKRLNNDQ

-347 CDQKSIL
+347 CDKSSIL
-354 PASEKDKT
+354 P
-362 DVYSSENDATSVDDL
+362 SSETEETTPDNSREELIASL
-377 VERVR
+377 VEQVR
-382 VMAADAGLAPTAIL
+382 VLAAEAGLSPAAIL
-396 PISARQ
+396 PISAKQ
-402 KVGLDVL
+402 KLGLDVL

-415 SQKRLRASG
+415 SQNKLRTCG
-424 DMVLVSNM
+424 DAVLVSNM

>member
-1 MSELANIEGTTICA
+1 MSELSNIENTTICA
-15 CSTGNCSGAVAIVR
+15 CSTGNSSGAIAVVR
-29 ISGPDT
+29 ISGPQT
-35 IDILSKVFKPKRDVD
+35 LEILSKVFTPKREDVK
-50 LKDVPGYTLLYG
+50 LQEVPGYTLLYG
-62 DVFKHDGT
+62 YIYRQDST
-70 LLDDVLLSIFKAPHS
+70 LLDDVLVSIFREPHS

-99 NYIVKELLSMLTD
+99 NYIVRELLTMLTD

-118 AGGDFTKRAFL
+118 GPGDFTKRAFL

-139 AVCDLISS
+139 AVGDLISS
-147 ETEAA
+147 ETKAA

-188 SDEDVQFADRKELQK
+188 SEEEVQFADRKELQK
-203 LLDDSCS
+203 LLDDSCA

-224 IKSGV
+224 LKNGV

-264 DTIEDVINLD
+264 DTIEDVMNLD
-274 GILFRFIDTAGIRAT
+274 GVLFRFIDTAGIRAT
-289 LEAIEKM
+289 LEQIEMM

-301 YYKIRQASVVLMMLD
+301 FYKIRQAQIVLMMLD
-316 STNPDGFGE
+316 STNPDSFQE
-325 SIDNL
+325 SIQSL
-330 SKRINSSDQ
+330 SKKINNSEQ
-339 TLFILINK
+339 TLFILLNK
-347 CDQKSIL
+347 CDKNTIL
-354 PASEKDKT
+354 SHADKTAPASNE
-362 DVYSSENDATSVDDL
+362 DL
-377 VERVR
+377 VEQVR
-382 VMAADAGLAPTAIL
+382 ALAADAGLTPAAIL
-396 PISARQ
+396 PISAKQ
-402 KVGLDVL
+402 KLGLDVL

-415 SQKRLRASG
+415 SQKDLNASG
-424 DMVLVSNM
+424 NMVLVSNM
-432 RHYTAL
+432 RHYSAL